1 MDNTIYKNRR
11 NSLKESL
18 PENSVLL
25 IPGADMQ
32 YRNADSAYAFR
43 QDSNFYYFSGFC
55 EPTSLIAI
63 VNNKDGIS
71 TIIFVPPKDKLR
83 EIWDGY
89 RAGPIGAVDDFL
101 FDKAYDNTQ
110 IDTVMPDILN
120 GSNQVLYAIGKKSGF
135 DQKVIDWT
143 TRAGS
148 KDRHSKSINIIDA
161 SSLLGNARLIKD
173 DHEISL
179 MRKACDISA
188 EAHIEAMKSV
198 KSIDSEQHIESLY
211 CNEFSKRGGRFQ
223 AYTPIVAGGENACTL
238 HYVENN
244 QNLKKSDLLLVD
256 AGCEYEMYASDITR
270 TFPVSGKFSDEQLKI
285 YEIVLEAM
293 NAAIDQVKPGNDIM
307 QPQEISERVIT
318 EGLIRIGLL
327 EGDPEELHKSGAFK
341 EFYMHKIGHWLGLD
355 VHDAG
360 DYMEGDE
367 YMKFKPGMITTIE
380 PGIYISPSKTI
391 PKEFWGIGIRIED
404 DVAVGE
410 KNPQILSI
418 NTPKRSVYA
427 HIQFSHF
434 L

>member
-43 QDSNFYYFSGFC
+43 QESNFYYFSGFC

-143 TRAGS
+143 TQAGS

-367 YMKFKPGMITTIE
+367 FMKFKPGMVTTIE
-380 PGIYISPSKTI
+380 PGIYISSSMDVDDKW
-391 PKEFWGIGIRIED
+391 KGIGVRIED
-404 DVAVGE
+404 D
-410 KNPQILSI
+410 ILVTKDGNENLTSKVPSDPSEI
-418 NTPKRSVYA
+418 ESLMA
-427 HIQFSHF
+427 
-434 L
+434 

>member
-18 PENSVLL
+18 SENSVLL

-43 QDSNFYYFSGFC
+43 QDSNFFYFSGFC
-55 EPTSLIAI
+55 EPASLIAI

-71 TIIFVPPKDKLR
+71 SIVFVPPKDKLR
-83 EIWDGY
+83 EIWDGF
-89 RAGPIGAVDDFL
+89 RAGPVGAVDDFL

-110 IDTVMPDILN
+110 IDSVIPDILN
-120 GSNQVLYAIGKKSGF
+120 GSNQVFYAIGKKSGF

-143 TRAGS
+143 TQASS

-173 DHEISL
+173 DHEINL
-179 MRKACDISA
+179 MKKACDISA

-198 KSIDSEQHIESLY
+198 KSIDSEQRIESLY
-211 CNEFSKRGGRFQ
+211 SHEFSKRGGRFQ

-244 QNLKKSDLLLVD
+244 QNLKKTDLLLVD

-270 TFPVSGKFSDEQLKI
+270 TFPVSGKFSEEQLKI

-293 NAAIDQVKPGNDIM
+293 NAAIDKVKPGNDIM
-307 QPQEISERVIT
+307 QPQEVSEKVIT
-318 EGLIRIGLL
+318 KGLVSLGLL
-327 EGDPEELHKSGAFK
+327 DGDPEELHKSGAFK

-367 YMKFKPGMITTIE
+367 FMKFKPGMVTTIE
-380 PGIYISPSKTI
+380 PGIYISSSMDVDDKW
-391 PKEFWGIGIRIED
+391 KGIGVRIED
-404 DVAVGE
+404 D
-410 KNPQILSI
+410 ILVTKDGNENLTSKVPSDPSEI
-418 NTPKRSVYA
+418 ESLM
-427 HIQFSHF
+427 S
-434 L
+434 